1 MLQIVR
7 GWVASVTSA
16 RTSWP
21 DPCTV
26 IKASCAAGLP
36 PQLACIAA
44 QVGTMAELADGLGF
58 ADGLW
63 SGVGDGLS
71 EAMAEGLAIEEVG
84 LCLEATPFELPQP
97 ASASMATKAASLIP
111 TGR

>member
-1 MLQIVR
+1 MVD
-7 GWVASVTSA
+7 GSA
-16 RTSWP
+16 QDGT
-21 DPCTV
+21 T
-26 IKASCAAGLP
+26 AG
-36 PQLACIAA
+36 
-44 QVGTMAELADGLGF
+44 LADGLGF

-71 EAMAEGLAIEEVG
+71 ETLDEGLAAEGVG
-84 LCLEATPFELPQP
+84 LWFEPTPFELPQP